1 MEININSFRVFFYS
15 KFQII
20 LLQKNYFEKFE
31 SNVLKL
37 NIRFEIILFNRKLEI
52 IFLYIFKKNSIFIYK
67 LVISI
72 FSNIFYFLLLSFS
85 LFIFINF
92 AKIFK
97 SQ

>member
-37 NIRFEIILFNRKLEI
+37 NIHFEIILFNRKLEI
-52 IFLYIFKKNSIFIYK
+52 IFLYIFKKNSIFLYK

>member
-37 NIRFEIILFNRKLEI
+37 NIHFEIILFNRKLEI
-52 IFLYIFKKNSIFIYK
+52 IFLYIF
-67 LVISI
+67 
-72 FSNIFYFLLLSFS
+72 
-85 LFIFINF
+85 
-92 AKIFK
+92 
-97 SQ
+97 

>member
-37 NIRFEIILFNRKLEI
+37 NIHFEIILFNRKLEI

>member
-37 NIRFEIILFNRKLEI
+37 NIRFEIIFFNRKLEI
-52 IFLYIFKKNSIFIYK
+52 IFLYIF
-67 LVISI
+67 
-72 FSNIFYFLLLSFS
+72 
-85 LFIFINF
+85 
-92 AKIFK
+92 
-97 SQ
+97 

>member
-52 IFLYIFKKNSIFIYK
+52 IFLYIF
-67 LVISI
+67 
-72 FSNIFYFLLLSFS
+72 
-85 LFIFINF
+85 
-92 AKIFK
+92 
-97 SQ
+97 